1 MNTSENAYKK
11 LYKLQDKF
19 FTWWAELKFP
29 FYLTGGTALGRF
41 YLNHRYSDD
50 LDFFVNADPG
60 YPDYISEV
68 NSKIVKNFLVN
79 PEQSLFTEDF
89 SRIYVT
95 EGGVALKIE
104 FVNDVGYYPGE
115 PYPFRFGLLD
125 TPLNILS
132 NKLTAI
138 VSRDEPKDIFDI
150 VYLSRNYTFN
160 WEQIFYH
167 SKSKSAINEIDV
179 EQRLTAFPVDLLQ
192 HVNWLSSPP
201 EVRIFSENLR
211 TIAHDFLLGGD
222 NTLGN
227 RKPPIEEAVPE

>member
-1 MNTSENAYKK
+1 MSEIDYRK
-11 LYKLQDKF
+11 LYNLQDKF
-19 FTWWAELKFP
+19 FTWWSVLKLP

-60 YPDYISEV
+60 YSDYISELK
-68 NSKIVKNFLVN
+68 SKIEKNFLVN
-79 PEQSLFTEDF
+79 PEQSLFTDDF
-89 SRIYVT
+89 SRIYIA

-104 FVNDVGYYPGE
+104 FVNDVGYYAGKPV
-115 PYPFRFGLLD
+115 PFRFGLMD

-132 NKLTAI
+132 NKLTAV

-150 VYLSRNYTFN
+150 VYLSRNYSFH

-179 EQRLTAFPVDLLQ
+179 EKRFTSFPVDLL
-192 HVNWLSSPP
+192 HYVNWLSAPP
-201 EVRIFSENLR
+201 EVHIFSENLR
-211 TIAHDFLLGGD
+211 QIAHDFLLGRK
-222 NTLGN
+222 NSLGS
-227 RKPPIEEAVPE
+227 RKPPIEDAVPE